1 MPDQT
6 DNTTAAH
13 DNNTSRAATLNNT
26 HRSHL
31 RNTHHLHSCYATQR
45 NFHTRLAYVL
55 LRARFD
61 KIVKSG
67 TYQQIPLLR
76 WIMQKSGSP
85 GFLRIVRFETD
96 ASAVSSG
103 TSTHALSARG
113 HHELHARVLNHR
125 FTREASCPFIVQMLA
140 TCPHNLSKDAIATS
154 ARELY
159 QSVEDGYPLTHS
171 ASRFYN
177 GVQEDT

>member
-13 DNNTSRAATLNNT
+13 DNNTSRAATPNNT

-67 TYQQIPLLR
+67 TYQQIGP
-76 WIMQKSGSP
+76 
-85 GFLRIVRFETD
+85 
-96 ASAVSSG
+96 
-103 TSTHALSARG
+103 
-113 HHELHARVLNHR
+113 
-125 FTREASCPFIVQMLA
+125 
-140 TCPHNLSKDAIATS
+140 
-154 ARELY
+154 
-159 QSVEDGYPLTHS
+159 YP
-171 ASRFYN
+171 Y
-177 GVQEDT
+177 

>member
-31 RNTHHLHSCYATQR
+31 RNTHHLHSYCNATQLPYPFGLCLHPTEMDHAKIR
-45 NFHTRLAYVL
+45 VTRIFA
-55 LRARFD
+55 ARPYT
-61 KIVKSG
+61 V
-67 TYQQIPLLR
+67 YQQIGVR
-76 WIMQKSGSP
+76 TVAE
-85 GFLRIVRFETD
+85 IVHTWFSWYTKLETD

-125 FTREASCPFIVQMLA
+125 FTREASRPFIVQMLA
-140 TCPHNLSKDAIATS
+140 TCPHNLSKDAIATPS
-154 ARELY
+154 
-159 QSVEDGYPLTHS
+159 T
-171 ASRFYN
+171 
-177 GVQEDT
+177 

>member
-45 NFHTRLAYVL
+45 NFHTRLAYV
-55 LRARFD
+55 F
-61 KIVKSG
+61 
-67 TYQQIPLLR
+67 TLLR

-85 GFLRIVRFETD
+85 GFLQ
-96 ASAVSSG
+96 
-103 TSTHALSARG
+103 RG
-113 HHELHARVLNHR
+113 PILCTN
-125 FTREASCPFIVQMLA
+125 
-140 TCPHNLSKDAIATS
+140 K
-154 ARELY
+154 
-159 QSVEDGYPLTHS
+159 
-171 ASRFYN
+171 
-177 GVQEDT
+177 

>member
-55 LRARFD
+55 LHARFD

-67 TYQQIPLLR
+67 TYQQIGTYPYQDGSCKNPGHPDFCASFDSRRMLL
-76 WIMQKSGSP
+76 P
-85 GFLRIVRFETD
+85 
-96 ASAVSSG
+96 SAVERAP
-103 TSTHALSARG
+103 T
-113 HHELHARVLNHR
+113 R
-125 FTREASCPFIVQMLA
+125 FPHVAFMSCMRAS
-140 TCPHNLSKDAIATS
+140 
-154 ARELY
+154 
-159 QSVEDGYPLTHS
+159 
-171 ASRFYN
+171 
-177 GVQEDT
+177 

>member
-13 DNNTSRAATLNNT
+13 DNNTSRAATPNNT

-76 WIMQKSGSP
+76 WI
-85 GFLRIVRFETD
+85 RFETD

-113 HHELHARVLNHR
+113 LHELHARVLNHR
-125 FTREASCPFIVQMLA
+125 FTREASRPFIVQMLA
-140 TCPHNLSKDAIATS
+140 TCPHNLSKDAIATPS
-154 ARELY
+154 
-159 QSVEDGYPLTHS
+159 T
-171 ASRFYN
+171 
-177 GVQEDT
+177 